1 MPEPRVFGHLF
12 AELHSQQPK
21 LTKEAKSGWLLKIY
35 FFVFYALRIS
45 TQEMSVGK
53 RRENTNYPE

>member
-35 FFVFYALRIS
+35 FVFYALRIS